1 MRFSMKSWINKVDS
15 YVHIINILY
24 DFEIYVFQ
32 IDQIL
37 RLNPSLNSYLNMCK
51 DWLW

>member
-1 MRFSMKSWINKVDS
+1 MCKLHEILYEKLNKWIRLL
-15 YVHIINILY
+15 HIINILY

-37 RLNPSLNSYLNMCK
+37 RQYPIKLFKY
-51 DWLW
+51 